1 MSIPYK
7 KNKALFFI
15 ISLIALYVVFWGVQA
30 ISLQIL
36 LINKHRAGENQLL
49 TYVADLRRELK
60 DYRFLPYTL
69 TENPSIRRSL
79 SDNTS
84 VYNELLATSIQRQL
98 EDLNKASQTQAWFVL
113 DDKGKVLISSAQSDA
128 DDLSHYFEPQHL
140 KIELEDQKGESILLT
155 GYNKNNQQVTHLVL
169 APIYQNNVITGSIGV
184 RVNLS
189 RLIESWTVVGDLIA
203 ITGKSHQT
211 FIANNSKN
219 IFDLEWD
226 KKLTPIRFVDQ
237 TESKIYESNG
247 EKFLL
252 QNVLLD
258 DLSWTLHFLTP
269 LRQIVRTANFI
280 AFGGVILISLVL
292 TFLLYRRERSLKIA
306 SAVENQRL
314 VSKNTQ
320 LQRALIENTHVGLIQ
335 LTHLGI
341 ISFINPTGHRYF
353 QQEHELIGTSLRNLL
368 VIEQCDPNLMVRLN
382 KIFQSS
388 SNEKFIEQEV
398 ILKKSINETFPA
410 LLSVSP
416 IEWSDSQGYLVTV
429 IDISKRKR
437 AEQALTKIN
446 QQLELRVS
454 ERTEALKKTQK
465 ELLRSEK
472 LAAIGQMSTA
482 IAHELN
488 QPLTGIR
495 TLVYSA
501 ELLLERN
508 NIEEAQATLIKLEQL
523 VSRMHSLT
531 NELKVLAYRRPE
543 NLIKTHC
550 EECFDNALISL
561 GEQTRT
567 LGIMKDFSHPYV
579 FAEPTRLERIFSNL
593 IKNTLEACEEKSISP
608 EIQIKTTLDHNTE
621 NLIIEFSDNG
631 PGTDKDILPHLLEP
645 FYTSK
650 PVGKGLGLGL
660 AISASLANDMKG
672 QLIAGLSPQ
681 GGLAFTLTLQRAE

>member
-1 MSIPYK
+1 MGIPYK
-7 KNKALFFI
+7 KNKTLFFI
-15 ISLIALYVVFWGVQA
+15 ISLIALYIVFWGVQA
-30 ISLQIL
+30 ISLQAL
-36 LINKHRAGENQLL
+36 LINKHRAGEDQLL

-69 TENPSIRRSL
+69 TENPSIRRFL
-79 SDNTS
+79 SDPDASNNT
-84 VYNELLATSIQRQL
+84 LLRTSIERQL

-113 DDKGKVLISSAQSDA
+113 DNEGQVLLSSTQSEA
-128 DDLSHYFEPQHL
+128 DNLSHYFEPHHL
-140 KIELEDQKGESILLT
+140 KIELESQKGESILLS
-155 GYNKNNQQVTHLVL
+155 GYNKTNQQITHLVL
-169 APIYQNNVITGSIGV
+169 APIYQNNIITGSIGV
-184 RVNLS
+184 RVNLN

-203 ITGKSHQT
+203 ITGQNHQV
-211 FIANNSKN
+211 FLANNSKN

-226 KKLTPIRFVDQ
+226 KKLSSIRFVDQ
-237 TESKIYESNG
+237 TKSKLYESND

-258 DLSWTLHFLTP
+258 DLAWTLHFLTP
-269 LRQIVRTANFI
+269 LQQIVRAANFI
-280 AFGGVILISLVL
+280 AFGGVILISLIL

-335 LTHLGI
+335 LTHQGV

-353 QQEHELIGTSLRNLL
+353 QKDHDLIGTSLRNLL
-368 VIEQCDPNLMVRLN
+368 SIEDCDPKLILQLDTL
-382 KIFQSS
+382 FQSAS
-388 SNEKFIEQEV
+388 DDKFIEQEV
-398 ILKKSINETFPA
+398 VFKKSLDQTFPA

-429 IDISKRKR
+429 INISKRKQ

-446 QQLELRVS
+446 QQLEVRVS
-454 ERTEALKKTQK
+454 ERTEALKQTQK

-501 ELLLERN
+501 ELLLQRN
-508 NIEEAQATLIKLEQL
+508 NIEETQATLVKLEQL

-531 NELKVLAYRRPE
+531 SELKVLAYRRPE
-543 NLIKTHC
+543 NLTKTNC
-550 EECFDNALISL
+550 EECFTNALVSL
-561 GEQTRT
+561 GDQTSPLRIIKEFQHT
-567 LGIMKDFSHPYV
+567 FVY
-579 FAEPTRLERIFSNL
+579 AEPTRLERIFSNL
-593 IKNTLEACEEKSISP
+593 IKNTLEACEENAIAP
-608 EIQIKTTLDHNTE
+608 EILIKTKLDTASK
-621 NLIIEFSDNG
+621 NLIIELSDNG
-631 PGTDKDILPHLLEP
+631 PGTSKDTLPHLLEP

-672 QLIAGLSPQ
+672 QLIVGHSQQ
-681 GGLAFTLTLQRAE
+681 GGLTFTLTLQRAE